1 MPRAKSKPAKP
12 SGVSEPAPEVS
23 LVLTSASADKSLS
36 KEQKRFNQLV
46 RRIKQVRGELTKG
59 RNAEDVLRT
68 IHLPVVLAAEKA
80 AITAH
85 RALILALHESPWR
98 ERQGK
103 KMKKDLAEVMI
114 SELHDLLGT
123 SLYAEDAQLKELYQ
137 HYEPDHTSFDEVR
150 AEDEEWEKSMAAEA
164 MKNIFGVDVSPDD
177 LDDPEKMQQHAASF
191 MDDVRSFDQQQRQNA
206 GKQKKKT
213 AKQIA
218 RESEAENRRQE
229 AESALKKT
237 TRQIYI
243 DLVKHFHPDRE
254 PDEALRH
261 EKTETM
267 KQITAAYEAGDQ
279 LRLLELQMTLLSD
292 RENAFADFDEGFLKH
307 FNNSLQHQLRE
318 LEMDLH
324 FQLSG
329 SPENP
334 LMHLFHP
341 NPDIMQRQVKHHV
354 TEMKKRTRQD
364 GDWTSRITT
373 SETDYRDLIRQFVAA
388 MREDDFFE
396 EFGPPPGFY

>member
-59 RNAEDVLRT
+59 RHAEDVLRT

-80 AITAH
+80 SITAH

-98 ERQGK
+98 DRLGK
-103 KMKKDLAEVMI
+103 KMKKDLAEVMV
-114 SELHDLLGT
+114 SELHDLLST

-164 MKNIFGVDVSPDD
+164 MKNMFGLDVSPDD
-177 LDDPEKMQQHAASF
+177 LDNPEKMQQHAASF
-191 MDDVRSFDQQQRQNA
+191 MNDVRSFEQQRQNA

-254 PDEALRH
+254 PDEALRQ

-318 LEMDLH
+318 LEMELH
-324 FQLSG
+324 FQQSG

-388 MREDDFFE
+388 MGEDDFFD
-396 EFGPPPGFY
+396 EFGPSPGFY